1 MPEKTLKN
9 FEVIGEA
16 MGGRCGE
23 GEPTDRFSNTFAFLI
38 PLNWNMPRF

>member
-23 GEPTDRFSNTFAFLI
+23 GETIDRSPHVLRSQI
-38 PLNWNMPRF
+38 P